1 MKELEELLEELENNI
16 TEIKKEIQKKKL
28 FKKEIQKKCLSQIL
42 LSEQKQEFP
51 LFNQK

>member
-16 TEIKKEIQKKKL
+16 TEIKKEIQRKIL
-28 FKKEIQKKCLSQIL
+28 FKEEIQKKCLSQIL